1 MCARRITASRR
12 SRRAGPSSLR
22 TGLAYAQEEAGV
34 CGRGRSGHGGWPD
47 MEQCGCPDGSATTA
61 GAVADRSLHRGR
73 AVRSVLLPPAVCCA
87 HRGSVESSRTI
98 VASPPSGHRASARR
112 GCGGRRSGGRLEWS
126 RDRAGQPSP
135 WGPERRAG
143 VPGAGSRPER
153 RRRRD
158 VRSRGGPQR
167 QDRWRGRGGGRAFVV
182 EVLLAWPR
190 LSTLCSGGP
199 AAAWASR

>member
-22 TGLAYAQEEAGV
+22 TGVAHAQEGAGV

-47 MEQCGCPDGSATTA
+47 VEQCGCPDGSAATA

-87 HRGSVESSRTI
+87 HRGSSRFTPFGPSSVGTTR
-98 VASPPSGHRASARR
+98 VRRAAVWRASRMVEGPGRPAVSL
-112 GCGGRRSGGRLEWS
+112 GSGAPGGG
-126 RDRAGQPSP
+126 
-135 WGPERRAG
+135 
-143 VPGAGSRPER
+143 PGAVLGPRSD
-153 RRRRD
+153 D
-158 VRSRGGPQR
+158 VEMFVVGEGPQR
-167 QDRWRGRGGGRAFVV
+167 KDRRGRGGSRAFVV
-182 EVLLAWPR
+182 EVLLEWPR